1 MAWKE
6 AGEVGR
12 GWLPQARRWF
22 FILKSFI
29 FLALERYDAIHALGS
44 LCWLLCGEW
53 TVERWQVDRLGS

>member
-22 FILKSFI
+22 FILKS
-29 FLALERYDAIHALGS
+29 LSYS
-44 LCWLLCGEW
+44 
-53 TVERWQVDRLGS
+53 